1 MFSCP
6 RYDEDSEGGEPD
18 VVDITDDFDNN
29 SQKSKFD
36 NNFENRRYTVQ
47 VKKSI
52 EPKIMSNSGSFT
64 ASLKHGAN
72 KLP

>member
-1 MFSCP
+1 MSNRDEPDMFSCP
-6 RYDEDSEGGEPD
+6 QYDEVESYGGEPN

-29 SQKSKFD
+29 SNKSKFD

-52 EPKIMSNSGSFT
+52 EPKVLSS
-64 ASLKHGAN
+64 
-72 KLP
+72 